1 MEKYRRIF
9 VIVLDS
15 LGVGAMPDA
24 EAYGDK
30 GVNTLGHIWE
40 YKKDLKIPN
49 LRKLGIGNLLGRSDD
64 FVGCHMKLK
73 EKSRGKDTMTGHW
86 EMMGLE
92 IKEPFQTF
100 TETGFPQELIGELEE
115 KCGKKFV
122 GNKAANGTE
131 ILDEYGEHEI
141 ETGDMILYTS
151 ADSVL
156 QICGHEKYTGLDVL
170 YDCCKKAREIT
181 MRPDWKVA
189 RVIARPYVGEKK
201 GEFKRTANRH
211 DYAVKPFKNTML
223 NLMKNRGYDVIS
235 IGKIVDIFAEEGI
248 TESHRSQSSV
258 HGMEQ
263 TIELADTSFHGLCFT
278 NLVDF
283 DALWGHRRDPE
294 GYAKELEMFDENLGI
309 LLERLREDDL
319 LMITADH
326 GNDPTY
332 TGTDH
337 TREMVPL
344 LCYSP
349 SMKNKRELPVQDT
362 FGVIGATIG
371 ENYDIQPEDHM
382 IGTSLLSLIGE

>member
-122 GNKAANGTE
+122 GNKAASGTE

-211 DYAVKPFKNTML
+211 DYAVKPLKNTML

-326 GNDPTY
+326 GNEPEEVMQDKEGLMTMYNIGKNMAWLLKCIEAGKKNGIP
-332 TGTDH
+332 
-337 TREMVPL
+337 VPENE
-344 LCYSP
+344 
-349 SMKNKRELPVQDT
+349 K
-362 FGVIGATIG
+362 IATNFIR
-371 ENYDIQPEDHM
+371 
-382 IGTSLLSLIGE
+382 

>member
-122 GNKAANGTE
+122 GNKAASGTE

-235 IGKIVDIFAEEGI
+235 VGKIVDIFAEEGI

-309 LLERLREDDL
+309 LLKRLREDDL